1 MKKTYKLFFLLI
13 LITSF
18 NNKLYSQNIVEEYEQ
33 KKNDSVRIGTG
44 EKDLMNWI
52 NKESE

>member
-1 MKKTYKLFFLLI
+1 MKHLLLLLKILFFVI
-13 LITSF
+13 F
-18 NNKLYSQNIVEEYEQ
+18 VNKLYSQNIVEEYEQ